1 MYAVSYYS
9 SHPTLYLPY
18 NRRHQLDLEDNEE
31 DADDDLEDALVLYE
45 DDADEIGETS
55 HIDAAVDD
63 DLVEAL
69 ESSTIE

>member
-1 MYAVSYYS
+1 
-9 SHPTLYLPY
+9 
-18 NRRHQLDLEDNEE
+18 
-31 DADDDLEDALVLYE
+31 VLYE

-55 HIDAAVDD
+55 HIDAVD

>member
-1 MYAVSYYS
+1 M
-9 SHPTLYLPY
+9 
-18 NRRHQLDLEDNEE
+18 
-31 DADDDLEDALVLYE
+31 LYE

-63 DLVEAL
+63 LVEAL